1 MADQGTARRASGR
14 LGSEMRTSKRS
25 VVTGTVT
32 LEPVISTVQL
42 KRHPGDGR
50 DVSQVARALLAV
62 K

>member
-1 MADQGTARRASGR
+1 
-14 LGSEMRTSKRS
+14 MRTSKRS